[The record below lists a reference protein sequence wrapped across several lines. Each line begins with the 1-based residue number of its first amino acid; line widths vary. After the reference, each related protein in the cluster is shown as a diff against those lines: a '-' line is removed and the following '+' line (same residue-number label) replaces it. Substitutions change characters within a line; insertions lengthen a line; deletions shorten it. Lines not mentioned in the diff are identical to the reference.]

1 MRSGQRIA
9 VTAGV
14 CAAVVS
20 VVGFGAYSLLGGDD
34 DGGTANVA
42 STSDSTPSGTP
53 SEEPE
58 PVTDE
63 EVLAASAAFFDAW
76 TLGDTATA
84 AGLTDDPQSAR
95 VVLDALAERAG
106 LADLALEPSAPDG
119 ATVPFAVSATVAL
132 DDDEVEPAPWEYTS
146 ALEVVRERGTGEA
159 VVAWDPALIHPAL
172 EDDQIIEAGPVDEL
186 PPVEVLDVN
195 GDVLTAEDHPSL
207 TPILEDLR
215 ERYGDA
221 SGGTA
226 GGELRI
232 VDAEGE
238 TVERLL
244 ELAEPAP
251 GQVPTTIDPVLQAAA
266 EESVAARGNASVVAV
281 QPSTGAIQAVANAP
295 ADGMNTAFEGSY
307 APGSTFK
314 IVTAS
319 LLIDR
324 GLASA
329 NAAHPCPKYFEHG
342 GWRFQNLDEFE
353 IEGGTFADSF
363 AASCN
368 TAFISQAPE
377 LADDDLGNQARDVFG
392 LGLTWSIGTTSMDGT
407 VPTQSDAQMAASLIG
422 QGGVRMNPLNM
433 ASVSAT
439 VQSGVFR
446 QPYLVPPSFDNREL
460 AQAPRGLSGSTA
472 QELRSLMNRTAVNGS
487 AAEAL
492 AGLGGD
498 IGGKTGSAEVDGQ
511 DLPNAWF
518 TAYRN
523 DLAVAA
529 LVPESG
535 HGGTNAGPV
544 VAEVLRARG

>member
-14 CAAVVS
+14 CAVVVS
-20 VVGFGAYSLLGGDD
+20 AVGFGAYSLLGGGDEG
-34 DGGTANVA
+34 GGTANVA
-42 STSDSTPSGTP
+42 STSDATPSP
-53 SEEPE
+53 EEQE
-58 PVTDE
+58 PLTDE
-63 EVLAASAAFFDAW
+63 EVTAASAAFLDAW
-76 TLGDTATA
+76 AMGDTATA
-84 AGLTDDPQSAR
+84 AGLTDDAQAAR
-95 VVLDALAERAG
+95 LVLDALVERAG
-106 LADLALEPSAPDG
+106 LADLVLEASPADG
-119 ATVPFAVSATVAL
+119 ARVPFAATATVSI
-132 DDDEVEPAPWEYTS
+132 DDDAIDPAPWEFAS
-146 ALEVVRERGTGEA
+146 ALEVVREEGTGDA
-159 VVAWDPALIHPAL
+159 VVAWDPALIHPSLAEGQL
-172 EDDQIIEAGPVDEL
+172 IETGPIDEL
-186 PPVEVLDVN
+186 PPVEVLDAN

-207 TPILEDLR
+207 TPILDDLR
-215 ERYGDA
+215 ERYGA
-221 SGGTA
+221 SSGGTA

-238 TVERLL
+238 TVEQLAV
-244 ELAEPAP
+244 LAEPAA
-251 GQVPTTIDPVLQAAA
+251 GEVPTTIDPALQAAA
-266 EESVAARGNASVVAV
+266 EEAVAARDSASVVAI
-281 QPSTGAIQAVANAP
+281 QPSTGAIQAVANSP
-295 ADGMNTAFEGSY
+295 ADGFNTALEGSY

-329 NAAHPCPKYFEHG
+329 GAPHPCPQYFEHG

-377 LADDDLGNQARDVFG
+377 LADEDLGDQARDVFG
-392 LGLTWSIGTTSMDGT
+392 LGLTWSVGTTSMDGA
-407 VPTQSDAQMAASLIG
+407 VPTEANAQMAAALIG
-422 QGGVRMNPLNM
+422 QGGVRMNPM
-433 ASVSAT
+433 TIASVSAT

-446 QPYLVPPSFDNREL
+446 QPYLIPPDFDGRQL
-460 AQAPRGLSGSTA
+460 ATAPRGLSAATG
-472 QELRSLMNRTAVNGS
+472 QELRALMSRTATSGT

-498 IGGKTGSAEVDGQ
+498 LGGKTGSAEVDGQ
-511 DLPNAWF
+511 ELPNAWF
-518 TAYRN
+518 TAYRG

-544 VAEVLRARG
+544 VAEVLRSRG